1 MSRILVIDDEDVIR
15 MLVMEILESAGHD
28 VTGAD
33 SAECALGLLEES
45 DFDLVVSD
53 VVMPGLSGLE
63 LLEAVRARRASL
75 PVVLVT
81 GAGTYDTLSQ
91 ALTRGAAGLVTKPF
105 AHAELQSAVTDAL
118 ERASRSR
125 EELRERLLAPTLASA
140 LANAIE
146 ARDSYLHGH
155 CERLAALA
163 VRMAELLG
171 LRPDEVET
179 VRLGAILHDVGK
191 IGIPDR
197 VLLKPGK
204 LDEEERRI
212 VETHPEIGDKLLEPL
227 DLLASARPIVRHHH
241 ERWDGAG
248 YPDGLA
254 AGAGP
259 LRARLLPASEP
270 LEGRPAGQLDRPARR
285 LCLAGREPPAR
296 RGVRRGRGRDRG
308 HVGAPAVPPAALF
321 VRDRRGAARGARHT
335 VGSCDRRPR
344 ARSDRFG
351 RARAGQ
357 RRAAP
362 PRAGRGAR
370 DEGWPRGPARRGRRP
385 GSDARH
391 RRAGA
396 RPRRRGDRPNPER
409 GIGCRARVELGVVG
423 RDRRPR
429 SPRRLGRG
437 GARRAP
443 SGVSGAADRDADRT
457 GRRGDCARGIPPRC
471 VRLRGEERRLRRSSG
486 GAGARA
492 RR

>member
-212 VETHPEIGDKLLEPL
+212 VETHPQIGDKLLEPL
-227 DLLASARPIVRHHH
+227 DLLAAARPIVRHHH

-259 LRARLLPASEP
+259 PRAPVLPVAGAVGGMSAPP
-270 LEGRPAGQLDRPARR
+270 L
-285 LCLAGREPPAR
+285 
-296 RGVRRGRGRDRG
+296 
-308 HVGAPAVPPAALF
+308 VPPPPPSSPNVPETGAH
-321 VRDRRGAARGARHT
+321 RGAHG
-335 VGSCDRRPR
+335 
-344 ARSDRFG
+344 
-351 RARAGQ
+351 
-357 RRAAP
+357 
-362 PRAGRGAR
+362 
-370 DEGWPRGPARRGRRP
+370 
-385 GSDARH
+385 
-391 RRAGA
+391 
-396 RPRRRGDRPNPER
+396 
-409 GIGCRARVELGVVG
+409 
-423 RDRRPR
+423 
-429 SPRRLGRG
+429 
-437 GARRAP
+437 
-443 SGVSGAADRDADRT
+443 
-457 GRRGDCARGIPPRC
+457 
-471 VRLRGEERRLRRSSG
+471 
-486 GAGARA
+486 
-492 RR
+492 